1 MVFGCDAGEINSLS
15 KDKVKSQLVLIGK
28 GIDSYALIECL
39 NKKFKGADYDTI
51 VEVKPPEQKDERN
64 KIIFSPKKIFTISVA
79 QDSCWT
85 KAKQIVASFPGVM
98 SFASDANKK
107 QLVVTGVEINS
118 FALMRCLKTGKVRCA
133 DYVSIEKMSLQLL
146 PPEKKDDKK
155 EEKKKDE
162 KKEEEKEKKDNK
174 KEEKKK
180 DENKE
185 EEKEKK
191 DNKKEEKKKDE
202 KKEEEKEKKD
212 NKKEEKKKDE
222 KKEEEKENKDDKEMR
237 KKKDERKIL
246 LVGDGD
252 FSFSLCLANSFGSAS
267 NILASS
273 LDSYDEVTKK
283 YKDAKSNLEKLQ
295 HLGATI
301 LHGVDAIKMKL
312 HTDLRMRKFDRI
324 IFNFPH
330 AGFHGKEDNV
340 RLIQYVLICND
351 FIITGIG
358 F

>member
-1 MVFGCDAGEINSLS
+1 MVFGCDAVEINSLS

-146 PPEKKDDKK
+146 LPEKKDD
-155 EEKKKDE
+155 
-162 KKEEEKEKKDNK
+162 
-174 KEEKKK
+174 
-180 DENKE
+180 
-185 EEKEKK
+185 
-191 DNKKEEKKKDE
+191 KKEEKKKDE

-222 KKEEEKENKDDKEMR
+222 KKEEEKEKKDDKEMR
-237 KKKDERKIL
+237 KKKDERKVEEKEKKDDKKEKKTSDEKKEEEKEKKYSKPVIIL

-252 FSFSLCLANSFGSAS
+252 FSFSLCLANSFASAS

-295 HLGATI
+295 RLGATI

-330 AGFHGKEDNV
+330 AGFHGKEDSV